1 LTKWERIA
9 KLFKLQYLR
18 DYVTLMYECPYIQA
32 RYELTLNYFDHTI
45 RLKELILPDAMDIN
59 ADATKINALYGKM
72 KNMAFNFESTMKQI
86 SDRIDH
92 INANLTGVADRIASK
107 VSHHMTSINDYADTT
122 ITKFGQQTKAITN
135 GSIEAA
141 QKLYTQMQQDSQL
154 RVEANIQRLES
165 QFEARV
171 EHAIQARLATNIQ

>member
-1 LTKWERIA
+1 
-9 KLFKLQYLR
+9 
-18 DYVTLMYECPYIQA
+18 
-32 RYELTLNYFDHTI
+32 
-45 RLKELILPDAMDIN
+45 
-59 ADATKINALYGKM
+59 M